1 MDYQL
6 FIVLFSK
13 YSLNSKKLMNML
25 QTTDLEFQSLCIDNK
40 NIRKKILEST
50 KIKVNN
56 VPCIL
61 IVYPNGGVEQYEGE
75 NSFKWVLT
83 FIEKNRP
90 VEQHIPQQ
98 PVIQQKS
105 EEEIKPIEKKKKK
118 EKTVRFDN
126 KTNISELLDE
136 NENENENQNENENEN
151 MDDIISFENDD
162 IQEIPKSSSE
172 TKNNSSSIM
181 AAAMEMQKLREKES
195 EKEKRQMPPP
205 VLNR

>member
-25 QTTDLEFQSLCIDNK
+25 QTTQLEFQSLCIDNK

-75 NSFKWVLT
+75 NAFKWVLT

-98 PVIQQKS
+98 PVIQQKNIKKEI
-105 EEEIKPIEKKKKK
+105 EEETKPIEKKKKK
-118 EKTVRFDN
+118 EKSVRFEN
-126 KTNISELLDE
+126 KTNISDLLDE
-136 NENENENQNENENEN
+136 NENIQEN
-151 MDDIISFENDD
+151 MDEVILFENDEV
-162 IQEIPKSSSE
+162 QEVPKSSSE
-172 TKNNSSSIM
+172 TKNNSSSLM

>member
-13 YSLNSKKLMNML
+13 YSLNSKNLINML
-25 QTTDLEFQSLCIDNK
+25 QTTQLQFQSLCIDNK

-75 NSFKWVLT
+75 DAFKWVLT

-90 VEQHIPQQ
+90 VAQELPQQ
-98 PVIQQKS
+98 PVIQQKKEIK
-105 EEEIKPIEKKKKK
+105 EETKPIEKKKKK
-118 EKTVRFDN
+118 EKSVRFEN
-126 KTNISELLDE
+126 KTNISDLLDE
-136 NENENENQNENENEN
+136 NENIQEN
-151 MDDIISFENDD
+151 MDEVILFENDE
-162 IQEIPKSSSE
+162 IQEMPKSSSE
-172 TKNNSSSIM
+172 TKNNSSSLM